1 MPSVVFGVYLFSFS
15 GFTSTNLRIHTGPFC
30 RCKNIGKIVIKL
42 LQGRMV
48 TQTVL
53 GPVANILQ
61 CVMGQKIIK
70 KID

>member
-1 MPSVVFGVYLFSFS
+1 
-15 GFTSTNLRIHTGPFC
+15 
-30 RCKNIGKIVIKL
+30 VIKL

-70 KID
+70 KIDWE